1 MFVKTENKDLIRDTE
16 SLALLNVNKSAVNKD
31 LQYKMRNKKDIELTE
46 TINSIQEEVSSLR
59 SDISKILQLLNSR
72 GN

>member
-31 LQYKMRNKKDIELTE
+31 LQYKMRNKKDVELTE